1 MAFQELIYILKQGLE
16 HFFRKR
22 PDSKYFRLLV
32 AVYSLLQLANS
43 AAIGQINHTQYINQW
58 VRLHSNK
65 TLLTKMGSGPGPQ
78 YANPCNR
85 TYLRP

>member
-1 MAFQELIYILKQGLE
+1 MAFQELIYILKQGLGR
-16 HFFRKR
+16 FFRKR

-43 AAIGQINHTQYINQW
+43 AAIGQNQSHNQW
-58 VRLHSNK
+58 VGLHSNK
-65 TLLTKMGSGPGPQ
+65 TLLTKMGSGPVPQ
-78 YANPCNR
+78 YANLCNR